1 MNIRLISFAAIVLA
15 FFSCTK
21 NTVDPVTPIV
31 TPPVG
36 LAVSSV
42 SNASYG
48 TDVMQK
54 YDYYLPANRT
64 TTTTKVLII
73 VHGGGWVSGDKSEM
87 TPFVDIIKQRL
98 PDYAVF
104 NVNYRLAALPNI
116 NPFPTQETDIK
127 TVVDLIYSKRTEYN
141 ISDKFAL
148 LGASAGGHLVLLQAY
163 KNNVPKIKA
172 VVDLYGPTDLV
183 DMYNNPASSA
193 VPASFIGY
201 ITTASPAG
209 NPTNSAAAFAAASP
223 INFVTAQCPPT
234 IIFQGGLD
242 SLVRPFQSSS
252 LNTKLG
258 VNNVTKQYVF
268 YPLEG
273 HAYAGA
279 SLLDTFDKAVAFLT
293 ANVQ

>member
-1 MNIRLISFAAIVLA
+1 MKLRLIFFTAVTLA

-21 NTVDPVTPIV
+21 NTVDPSPVV
-31 TPPVG
+31 TPPVT
-36 LAVSSV
+36 LTASSV
-42 SNASYG
+42 INATYG
-48 TDVMQK
+48 ADALQK

-64 TTTTKVLII
+64 NTTTKVLII
-73 VHGGGWVSGDKSEM
+73 IHGGGWVSGDKSEM

-127 TVVDLIYSKRTEYN
+127 TVVDLIYSKRAEYN

-148 LGASAGGHLVLLQAY
+148 LGASAGGHLALLQAY
-163 KNNVPKIKA
+163 KNTLPKIKA

-193 VPASFIGY
+193 VPASFIGF
-201 ITTASPAG
+201 ITTANPLG
-209 NPTNSAAAFAAASP
+209 NPTNGSAAFTASSP
-223 INFVTAQCPPT
+223 INFVTSQSAPT

-242 SLVRPFQSSS
+242 TLVRPFQSSS
-252 LNTKLG
+252 LFAKLSVSG
-258 VNNVTKQYVF
+258 VTRQYVF
-268 YPLEG
+268 YPTEG
-273 HAYAGA
+273 HAYLGV
-279 SLLDTFDKAVAFLT
+279 SLLDTYDKAVAFLT
-293 ANVQ
+293 SNVQ